1 MAGMLG
7 ERLVPH
13 CIDQK
18 ALRAVL
24 LAGIAT
30 AATPATLV
38 GYFKAANAPR
48 LYLSRCRQ
56 R

>member
-1 MAGMLG
+1 MIPRSPRIKPF
-7 ERLVPH
+7 EWRV
-13 CIDQK
+13 IK
-18 ALRAVL
+18 IRS
-24 LAGIAT
+24 
-30 AATPATLV
+30 TPATLV

>member
-24 LAGIAT
+24 LAGIA
-30 AATPATLV
+30 
-38 GYFKAANAPR
+38 
-48 LYLSRCRQ
+48 RQ
-56 R
+56 SLRDGVNL